1 MEKTVLTSQ
10 QRYWR
15 NCLIIAAVI
24 AAGLFYIQSGHQAK
38 PAAEPVFIDVQ
49 QRPHTLSEW
58 RGKTVVLNF
67 WASWCQPCRE
77 EIPAFIALQ
86 TAHADN
92 TIQVIGIA
100 IDEWAAVKDYMP
112 AFAFN
117 YPILIGQEQ
126 AINLAV
132 QLGNQRQ
139 GLPFTVVISP
149 TGKVL
154 KRHLGAIN
162 SQQLN
167 ELIYPSSK

>member
-1 MEKTVLTSQ
+1 
-10 QRYWR
+10 
-15 NCLIIAAVI
+15 
-24 AAGLFYIQSGHQAK
+24 
-38 PAAEPVFIDVQ
+38 
-49 QRPHTLSEW
+49 
-58 RGKTVVLNF
+58 
-67 WASWCQPCRE
+67 
-77 EIPAFIALQ
+77 
-86 TAHADN
+86 
-92 TIQVIGIA
+92 
-100 IDEWAAVKDYMP
+100 MP